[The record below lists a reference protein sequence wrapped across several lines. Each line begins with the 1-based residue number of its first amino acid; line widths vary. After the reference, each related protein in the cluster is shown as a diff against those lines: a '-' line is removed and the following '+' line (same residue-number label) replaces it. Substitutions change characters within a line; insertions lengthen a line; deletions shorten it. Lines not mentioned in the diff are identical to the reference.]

1 MSDPQPY
8 VATVTQRLQ
17 EDEFDVTPNVAVDG
31 QIAGIWAARRNFQAR
46 MFSTVST
53 FVVVRLDTSIDVAH
67 FTAFST
73 ACFQAAVD
81 RSGGGRGLGSS
92 GVCFAVTAV
101 PQADPSLVAAVEATA
116 PPKHWSSFE
125 FPVLVDLGANTVT
138 FHRQRVLWGAA
149 YVGRFRR
156 DAERWLGTTPQ
167 SVLRSLP

>member
-1 MSDPQPY
+1 MSDPQQY
-8 VATVTQRLQ
+8 VATVSERLVSDGF
-17 EDEFDVTPNVAVDG
+17 EVTPNVAVDG
-31 QIAGIWAARRNFQAR
+31 GIAGIWAGRRNFQAS

-53 FVVVRLDTSIDVAH
+53 FVMVRLDTSVDAAH
-67 FTAFST
+67 FTAFSA
-73 ACFQAAVD
+73 ACFQAAVQ
-81 RSGGGRGLGSS
+81 RTGGGRGLGSS

-101 PQADPSLVAAVEATA
+101 LHADPGLVAAVEATP

-156 DAERWLGTTPQ
+156 DAERWLQPA
-167 SVLRSLP
+167 P